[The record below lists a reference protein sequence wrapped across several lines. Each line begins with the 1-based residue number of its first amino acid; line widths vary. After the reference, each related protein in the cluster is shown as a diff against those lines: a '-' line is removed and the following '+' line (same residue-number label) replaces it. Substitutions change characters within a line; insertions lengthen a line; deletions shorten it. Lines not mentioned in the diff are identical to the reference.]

1 MTGPLPPMEE
11 MREHLRAAAAREIE
25 RREAAPAAPVRR
37 RRRSRSRPRV
47 LVITA
52 LSILG
57 LAAAAGAT
65 VELISTGEP
74 VPDRRLQSSTNRAV
88 AGFEVDV
95 RAPDP
100 EARVTWGVATYKNA
114 EGQPCAMPG
123 MVRGQ
128 AIGRLEKGVFRPY
141 APNTPGI
148 CGDFAKIRLVSDLT
162 VVRAPRLRSLLYGRA
177 RPGLDRIEL
186 TYQGKPHTGVRGPGG
201 TFLFVFSGEIDPR
214 QVQLTARPAGG

>member
-11 MREHLRAAAAREIE
+11 MREHLRAAAAREID
-25 RREAAPAAPVRR
+25 RREAAPAAPRR
-37 RRRSRSRPRV
+37 RRRSHSRRRV
-47 LVITA
+47 LVVAA
-52 LSILG
+52 LTVLA

-95 RAPDP
+95 RAADA

-114 EGQPCAMPG
+114 EGRPCAMPG

-148 CGDFAKIRLVSDLT
+148 CGDFAKIRVFSDLT
-162 VVRAPRLRSLLYGRA
+162 IVRAPQLRSLLYGRA

-186 TYQGKPHTGVRGPGG
+186 TYQGKPHAGVRGPGG

-214 QVQLTARPAGG
+214 QVQLTARPAGR